1 MATYGHISA
10 NKRFS
15 SNFLVTY
22 YNFLSGCFFFPNS
35 DAIMLQI
42 LPGTQIEPGR
52 NQSPVR
58 QLKTNSVRSRS
69 QSYGAYKPT
78 CTWSRIVP
86 SCTCRLPSCVSL
98 TGKTRTN
105 HRHRGFWSRSKKW
118 RCWEDERGRGCRS
131 QRRSRRGSRAAGSA
145 AAGHG
150 EGSVGIKRS
159 RGRCCRGMRGGA
171 WQGKQGRLGGAATGR
186 QPAAATTV
194 LQRHV
199 RDREVRDQ

>member
-1 MATYGHISA
+1 
-10 NKRFS
+10 
-15 SNFLVTY
+15 
-22 YNFLSGCFFFPNS
+22 
-35 DAIMLQI
+35 MLQI

-150 EGSVGIKRS
+150 EGSVGALG
-159 RGRCCRGMRGGA
+159 GRAQPRPPLPVTEKEPSGSSAAAAAAAGACAEAPGRANKGGLEVR
-171 WQGKQGRLGGAATGR
+171 RLGDSLRPRRRCFNAMCETGR
-186 QPAAATTV
+186 SETN
-194 LQRHV
+194 RRV
-199 RDREVRDQ
+199 RFCVRWW